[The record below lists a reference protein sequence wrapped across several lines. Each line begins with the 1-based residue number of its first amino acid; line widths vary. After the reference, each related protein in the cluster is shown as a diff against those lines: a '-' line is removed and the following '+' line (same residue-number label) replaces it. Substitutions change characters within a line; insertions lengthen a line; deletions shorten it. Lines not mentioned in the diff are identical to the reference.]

1 MWDLQIDVLPW
12 EAQPSLDDGWLS
24 GFVEGDGGFYTNI
37 KTGFRKG
44 KLSDGSPCY
53 RFALKFYITQA
64 REDQVLLSIR
74 DLLKAE
80 NKLYFS
86 TRGDKI
92 YTKLEISNM
101 ESITLVIAYFNNFK
115 LLRDKN
121 IWFPKKKLSVFF

>member
-1 MWDLQIDVLPW
+1 LY
-12 EAQPSLDDGWLS
+12 DGWLS